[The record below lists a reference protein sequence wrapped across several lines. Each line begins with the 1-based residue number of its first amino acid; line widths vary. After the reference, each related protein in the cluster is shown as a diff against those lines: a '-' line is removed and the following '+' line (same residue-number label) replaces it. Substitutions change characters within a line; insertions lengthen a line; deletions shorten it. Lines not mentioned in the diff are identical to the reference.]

1 MTFNFDAFL
10 LAWFFMVLIAGAV
23 PQVADWAFG
32 DFAAVGSAV
41 IILLMAIVVG
51 MV

>member
-10 LAWFFMVLIAGAV
+10 LAWFFMVLIAGIMPQAV
-23 PQVADWAFG
+23 KWAFG
-32 DFAAVGSAV
+32 DFAAIGSAV